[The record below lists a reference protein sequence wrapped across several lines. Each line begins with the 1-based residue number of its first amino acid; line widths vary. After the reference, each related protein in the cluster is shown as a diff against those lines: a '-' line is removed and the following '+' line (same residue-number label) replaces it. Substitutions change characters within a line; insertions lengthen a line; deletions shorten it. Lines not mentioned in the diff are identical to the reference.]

1 MAATNFNASAL
12 PPRGEAMAN
21 MIVSKFADAG
31 FGQNQQLAALANAIA
46 ESALDPAARANPPD
60 DGVGLF
66 QISRRAL
73 GSGHTVQ
80 ELEDPATNIS
90 LAIEAAKK
98 ASDFAAAATLQDA
111 VAVFVRK
118 VMRPADVAGQ
128 VARRLKIAESLQTS
142 A

>member
-1 MAATNFNASAL
+1 RSRHANREPALRPFGNPVHEEAKMAATKFNASAL
-12 PPRGEAMAN
+12 PPQGEAMAN

-60 DGVGLF
+60 DSVGLF

-80 ELEDPATNIS
+80 ELE
-90 LAIEAAKK
+90 
-98 ASDFAAAATLQDA
+98 
-111 VAVFVRK
+111 
-118 VMRPADVAGQ
+118 
-128 VARRLKIAESLQTS
+128 
-142 A
+142 